1 MKDPLNFRTPPE
13 ALTVDQIAQNV
24 APLGPPPNWSRAD
37 DVAMIEGLF
46 RGLKLG
52 EIGVGMGKTL
62 PQMMDRFMDLR
73 TAAMGGQG
81 PFTLEAQT
89 RLLTVVR
96 KAAEVVEV

>member
-1 MKDPLNFRTPPE
+1 MKDHLNYRTPPE
-13 ALTVDQIAQNV
+13 PLKVDQIAHNV
-24 APLGPPPNWSRAD
+24 ALLDLPPHWSRAD

-62 PQMMDRFMDLR
+62 PQMMGRFLDLR

-81 PFTLEAQT
+81 QFTLEAQT